1 MTDVETQTTTPT
13 TTQTTTPTMTRTVT
27 RAAFFDVDETLLNV
41 KSMFHFLR
49 YWMARHGDD
58 GSGHDAVMAEVR
70 AQAESGVPRTEIN
83 RRYYRRF
90 AGVDHGELTRAGRAW
105 YAEYSAGRTAVV
117 VSAWAAASRH
127 KGAGDTV
134 VLVSGSFRGLLE
146 PMAEDL
152 GADVILC
159 SEPIV
164 GPDGRLT
171 GEIERPMIGENK
183 AAAVRATM
191 ADLGLAPDDCTC
203 YGDHSSDLD
212 MLMAVGNPVVVG
224 ADPVLIGQAQSLDW
238 PVLPATPGPLRRTGA
253 LAAVERTARAGL

>member
-1 MTDVETQTTTPT
+1 MTDVETQTTN
-13 TTQTTTPTMTRTVT
+13 RTAT

-70 AQAESGVPRTEIN
+70 AQAAGGVPRTEIN

-90 AGVDHGELTRAGRAW
+90 AGVEHRELADAGREW
-105 YAEYSAGRTAVV
+105 YEEYRASRTAVV

-127 KGAGDTV
+127 RNAGDTV

-146 PMAEDL
+146 PMADDL

-171 GEIERPMIGENK
+171 GEIQRPMIGENK

-191 ADLGLAPDDCTC
+191 ARLGLGPDDCTC

-224 ADPVLIGQAQSLDW
+224 ADPVLIGQAQTLDW
-238 PVLPATPGPLRRTGA
+238 PVLPATPGPLRNTGA
-253 LAAVERTARAGL
+253 LAAIELTGRAGPRATRAGL

>member
-1 MTDVETQTTTPT
+1 MTDVKTTTSATTTVPAPT
-13 TTQTTTPTMTRTVT
+13 TAPTT

-49 YWMARHGDD
+49 YWMARQGDD
-58 GSGHDAVMAEVR
+58 GSAHDAVMAEVR
-70 AQAESGVPRTEIN
+70 AQADGGVPRTEIN

-90 AGVDHGELTRAGRAW
+90 AGVDHEELTRAGHEW
-105 YAEYSAGRTAVV
+105 YEEYRAGRTAVV

-171 GEIERPMIGENK
+171 GEIERPMIGPNK
-183 AAAVRATM
+183 AAAVRFTM
-191 ADLGLAPDDCTC
+191 AGLGLGPDDCAC

-238 PVLPATPGPLRRTGA
+238 PVLPATPGPLRSAGA
-253 LAAVERTARAGL
+253 LAAVELTRRAGR